1 MPHSAKR
8 QMPALP
14 RPRKTRISN
23 VLCLFMRRYIFIVT
37 DHNIF
42 VSKSLQID
50 GGIHVYVD
58 IKMGVPKYNRK
69 MRVADTVGVA
79 WAKRIKFL
87 TAWIT
92 IPDES
97 ARASSNRWLSW
108 ITIVLYYIFW
118 VINGTRIKYNV
129 FRIELIKVFLSCCE
143 RSVEYHKEYLD
154 FCWSKK

>member
-1 MPHSAKR
+1 MSAIFCALVLYLNIVNNNPKKHIVVQYELFIFYSLLISSYSGEPMPHSAKR

-23 VLCLFMRRYIFIVT
+23 VLCLFMRRYIFIVI

-79 WAKRIKFL
+79 
-87 TAWIT
+87 
-92 IPDES
+92 
-97 ARASSNRWLSW
+97 
-108 ITIVLYYIFW
+108 
-118 VINGTRIKYNV
+118 
-129 FRIELIKVFLSCCE
+129 
-143 RSVEYHKEYLD
+143 
-154 FCWSKK
+154 